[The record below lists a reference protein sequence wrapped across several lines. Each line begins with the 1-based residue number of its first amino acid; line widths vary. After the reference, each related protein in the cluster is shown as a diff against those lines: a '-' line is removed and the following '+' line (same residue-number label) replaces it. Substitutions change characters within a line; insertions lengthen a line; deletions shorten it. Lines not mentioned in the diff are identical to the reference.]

1 MSRFDTPG
9 CSGRAL
15 AARPWRA
22 FALRGLLWA
31 WALLAAVPALADPVS
46 VRDDRGV
53 VLQLA
58 QPAQRIV
65 SLLPSLTE
73 TVCALS
79 ACARLVGVDRYSDW
93 PVEVQALPKL
103 GGLED
108 TQIERIVALRPDVVL
123 LARSARVI
131 DKLESLGL
139 RVLAM
144 ESQTHDDVRR
154 TLSVLAKLL
163 GRPDEGD
170 RLWRALDREMVEAAA
185 RVPAALRGQRVYF
198 EVGGGAYAA
207 GPQSFIGETLARL
220 GMANAVAANLGVF
233 PKLNPEY
240 VVRADPDVV
249 MAAQREIAGLA
260 LRPGWQGL
268 RALARRQ
275 VCGFEP
281 ARADVLVRPGPR
293 MGEAAR
299 LLADCLAGLPQ
310 AVAR

>member
-1 MSRFDTPG
+1 MSRFGMPG
-9 CSGRAL
+9 FSGLPAATGPFGARAL
-15 AARPWRA
+15 
-22 FALRGLLWA
+22 LGVIWA
-31 WALLAAVPALADPVS
+31 WAVLAAVPAVANPVS

-58 QPAQRIV
+58 QPPQRIV

-93 PVEVQALPKL
+93 PVEVRALPKL

-123 LARSARVI
+123 VARAARVI
-131 DKLESLGL
+131 ERLESLGL

-154 TLSVLAKLL
+154 TLAVLATLL
-163 GRPDEGD
+163 GTPQESD
-170 RLWRALDREMVEAAA
+170 RLWRAMERAMAEAAA

-207 GPQSFIGETLARL
+207 GPQSFIGETLSRL
-220 GMANAVAANLGVF
+220 GMGNVVAANMGPF

-240 VVRADPDVV
+240 VVRANPDVV
-249 MAAQREIAGLA
+249 MTARREVAGLA
-260 LRPGWQGL
+260 SRPGWQDL
-268 RALARRQ
+268 QALARRQ

-281 ARADVLVRPGPR
+281 ARSDVLVRPGPR
-293 MGEAAR
+293 MGEAAGV
-299 LLADCLAGLPQ
+299 LADCLAGLP
-310 AVAR
+310 AAGAR